1 MIREAV
7 VVVAVFCG
15 AAHADHDQQSKKD
28 LLRAQKSPKHPAPPR
43 PGTKPARVINLY
55 NSWTH
60 EWLAIEDPATAKPQT
75 VNRFLRDHFTNEP
88 ATMEKLLIPMVVAA
102 ATKFRSDTAIVV
114 SAFRHPKYN
123 LMLRKKGRQVARDSQ
138 HTHGNAIDFYL
149 PRIPTMTLHAWA
161 KEQAAGG
168 VGLYLESGFVHMD
181 TGNVRYWSG
190 D

>member
-1 MIREAV
+1 MIRVAL
-7 VVVAVFCG
+7 VVAVLSG
-15 AAHADHDQQSKKD
+15 VAHADHAQQPKKD
-28 LLRAQKSPKHPAPPR
+28 RLRAQKSAKHPAPPR
-43 PGTKPARVINLY
+43 PGTKPQKLVNLY

-60 EWLAIEDPATAKPQT
+60 EWLAVEVPAAPRAET

-88 ATMEKLLIPMVVAA
+88 APMEPKLIQLVVAA

-123 LMLRKKGRQVARDSQ
+123 LVLRKKGRQVARDSQ
-138 HTHGNAIDFYL
+138 HTHGNAVDFYI
-149 PRIPTMTLHAWA
+149 PRIPTLVLHTWA

-181 TGNVRYWSG
+181 TGSVRYWSG